1 MQDIIKWLLL
11 LILFLPVFYYAF
23 QQKKWYLYLSCAFL
37 GILPDEFAIELSTSL
52 PLLTVERILILIMLG
67 FWIFN
72 LWKKREFHFPISLVI
87 YFGIN
92 MVISVINLRFGVV
105 DELKGILLMVS
116 EKILLILMI
125 ADFIDDRKELD
136 QCLDAM
142 ILSCMALSLIGIIQT
157 IFEYDPTSV
166 LALVPTRYDDSLTL
180 RMGIIRAFGTSNAIV
195 FGCYCAFMA
204 MLIFYRLERTGKQ
217 RYALVLGLT
226 IVAMICTLSRSSWLC
241 ALGIAGL
248 IFVFRPKKFVKRIWT
263 SVVCTVLICAILC
276 LCNAQFFAAI
286 TETGKS
292 SLNTVLSVLHINIPG
307 NVAGSDTGTDEDS
320 DKNDLQIEISD
331 EFGEN
336 RNNPTRSRMVEW
348 TAVSYMIDE
357 GYALFGYGYNA
368 FLRGRLHYFYPQFG
382 FWTTATTLDVGLIS
396 TITTSGFVG
405 FAALLLLL
413 GYVFVVAF
421 CRRGNKGS
429 FSFYKLMLY
438 MIPMYLILNFMA
450 AFTGGFWVLIG
461 LFYASRRLDQK
472 GLTDDGVAAPNDK
485 WLV

>member
-1 MQDIIKWLLL
+1 MQDIIKWMLL
-11 LILFLPVFYYAF
+11 LILFMPVFYYAF
-23 QQKKWYLYLSCAFL
+23 RQKKWYLYLSCAFL
-37 GILPDEFAIELSTSL
+37 GILPDEFALELSASL

-72 LWKKREFHFPISLVI
+72 QWKKREFRFPVSLAI

-92 MVISVINLRFGVV
+92 MLISVVNLRFGIAN
-105 DELKGILLMVS
+105 ELKNILVMVS

-125 ADFIDDRKELD
+125 TDFIDDRKDLD

-142 ILSCMALSLIGIIQT
+142 ILSCVALSMIGIIQT

-180 RMGIIRAFGTSNAIV
+180 RMGIIRAFGTSNAII

-204 MLIFYRLERTGKQ
+204 VLIFYRLERTGKQ
-217 RYALVLGLT
+217 RYALAFGLA

-241 ALGIAGL
+241 AVGIAGL
-248 IFVFRPKKFVKRIWT
+248 IFIFRPKKFVKRIWT

-276 LCNAQFFAAI
+276 LCNAQFLDAMA
-286 TETGKS
+286 ETGKS
-292 SLNTVLSVLHINIPG
+292 SLNTVLSVLHIDIPG
-307 NVAGSDTGTDEDS
+307 IDIGMDEGED
-320 DKNDLQIEISD
+320 DFQLDISD
-331 EFGEN
+331 EFGDN
-336 RNNPTRSRMVEW
+336 RNDPTRSRMVEW

-357 GYALFGYGYNA
+357 GHALFGYGYNA
-368 FLRGRLHYFYPQFG
+368 FLRGKLQYFYPQFG
-382 FWTTATTLDVGLIS
+382 FWTTATTLDVGLIAV
-396 TITTSGFVG
+396 ITESGFVG
-405 FAALLLLL
+405 FAALLALL
-413 GYVFVVAF
+413 GYVFIVAF
-421 CRRGNKGS
+421 QKRGDNGT
-429 FSFYKLMLY
+429 FNFYKLMLY

-461 LFYASRRLDQK
+461 LFYASRKLDKK
-472 GLTDDGVAAPNDK
+472 GLTDDGIAAPDNK